1 MTLQSKREIDDLKR
15 ENGSLKLKISKLSNQ
30 LELTM
35 TEAENLKAR
44 YERMLID
51 KDIAKERDRKTFQR
65 VIKEMDKEIKYLK
78 ELKLTEKNLMRK
90 SSETFVRD
98 SSQSALKFDS
108 GLKNQNK

>member
-51 KDIAKERDRKTFQR
+51 KEIAQERDRKTFQR
-65 VIKEMDKEIKYLK
+65 VIKEMDKEIKFLK

-108 GLKNQNK
+108 GLKN